1 MFTGCAFGARRL
13 GAEIFGFFL
22 PIYDTRLIVYSM
34 RVLLA
39 YIIEEKSITNNKRW
53 LLRTLKKN

>member
-1 MFTGCAFGARRL
+1 MFTGCVFGARRL

-22 PIYDTRLIVYSM
+22 PIYDTRLIEYSI

-39 YIIEEKSITNNKRW
+39 YIIEKSITNNKRW